1 MDTRKRTIFT
11 NGRRYYVT
19 WEDKF
24 NWLRYSCSTDS
35 AFCAPRIAFGQNI
48 SGNHSNKL
56 CSSGIKDWKNAKPGT
71 FLMHQ
76 ESKCH
81 KDALLKSS
89 NFMQIMIS
97 GEEKN
102 IKCSISKSYEDNI
115 KNNQEIILNIID
127 VIVVMGQRNIPFRAQ
142 ALVARTH
149 HPPFF

>member
-35 AFCAPRIAFGQNI
+35 AFCAPCIAFGQNI
-48 SGNHSNKL
+48 SGNHSDRH
-56 CSSGIKDWKNAKPGT
+56 CSSGIKDWKNAVGAKRGT

-81 KDALLKSS
+81 KDALIKSS
-89 NFMQIMIS
+89 NFMQIIA
-97 GEEKN
+97 GEEKKSSVAFQSHTRIILRK
-102 IKCSISKSYEDNI
+102 IKKLFSISS
-115 KNNQEIILNIID
+115 
-127 VIVVMGQRNIPFRAQ
+127 
-142 ALVARTH
+142 T
-149 HPPFF
+149 